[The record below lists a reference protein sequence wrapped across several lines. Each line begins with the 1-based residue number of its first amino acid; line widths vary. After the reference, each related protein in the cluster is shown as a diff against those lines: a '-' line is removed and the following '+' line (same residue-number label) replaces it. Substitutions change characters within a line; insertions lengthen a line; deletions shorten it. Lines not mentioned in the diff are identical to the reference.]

1 MRFNTATKM
10 KSLQIDKIITSDL
23 GRAFITGY
31 IIASELGY
39 KDNIERSKSLGE
51 VNYGDLTNQPYSVYP
66 DVTPD
71 ENTNYRPPNGES
83 LAQMQKRVL
92 EYLVKLDQ
100 EYEDKN
106 ILIVA
111 HDGTIN
117 AVRANFTGETMG
129 TADLTHNPHE
139 FVAKFK
145 IEDGKVTY
153 IKEV

>member
-39 KDNIERSKSLGE
+39 KDNIERSKSLRE

-71 ENTNYRPPNGES
+71 ENTNYRPPDGES

-111 HDGTIN
+111 HDSTIN

-145 IEDGKVTY
+145 
-153 IKEV
+153 